1 MSENAVADEGMG
13 ALIERL
19 AAGIRLPRVGLVVQ
33 HSTTPTLE
41 DVAGRARSEVR
52 RVLAA
57 GPGPNGD
64 RGPIAVGVGSRGIA
78 HLAVIVGAVVD
89 ELRAAGF
96 EPFVVPAMGSHGGG
110 TPEGQVEVLEDY
122 GVSEASLGVPVRATM
137 ETRVIGD
144 VDGVPVHLD
153 RFVAEAGKA
162 FLVARVKPHTD
173 FRGPIESGPT
183 KMAAIG
189 LGKQAGAATLHGL
202 GLGGLRDVMPEAGR
216 LTARRF
222 LLGALAIVE
231 NDADETASIT
241 GLLGAEVGGQKE
253 MDLLDQARACL
264 PRIPFANLDVLL
276 VEQIGKDVSGS
287 GMDPNVAGRWMINGL
302 AEPTPLPV
310 HSIVALDLTDAS
322 HGNAL
327 GMGLADFTTER
338 LAAKIDPV
346 KMVMN
351 AVTSGW
357 AAMPR
362 SRTPI
367 VMPDD
372 RSALIASLASC
383 GTKAAIEPRL
393 VWIRDTLHTT
403 TMAVSE
409 VLWREVAD
417 HPELE
422 PLVEPFELP
431 IGADGSLRSIS
442 SFGSLGSFGSSS
454 VGVPTPG

>member
-1 MSENAVADEGMG
+1 MSQNGVADEGMS
-13 ALIERL
+13 ALVERL
-19 AAGIRLPRVGLVVQ
+19 AAGIRLPKVGLVAQ
-33 HSTTPTLE
+33 RSTIPALE
-41 DVAGRARSEVR
+41 DVAGKARTEVR

-57 GPGPNGD
+57 EPGAAGD

-89 ELRAAGF
+89 ELKGAGYR
-96 EPFVVPAMGSHGGG
+96 PFVVPAMGSHGGG
-110 TPEGQVEVLEDY
+110 TPEGQLEVLSDY
-122 GVSEASLGVPVRATM
+122 GISEATLGVPMRATM

-216 LTARRF
+216 LVARRF

-241 GLLGAEVGGQKE
+241 GLPGAEVGGQKE
-253 MDLLDQARACL
+253 MALLDQARACL

-276 VEQIGKDVSGS
+276 IEQIGKDVSGS

-302 AEPTPLPV
+302 AEPEPPPLK
-310 HSIVALDLTDAS
+310 SIVALDLTDAS

-338 LAAKIDPV
+338 LVAKLVPLS
-346 KMVMN
+346 MVTN
-351 AVTSGW
+351 AITSGW
-357 AAMPR
+357 AAIPR
-362 SRTPI
+362 SRMPI

-383 GTKAAIEPRL
+383 GTAAATEPRL

-403 TMAVSE
+403 TLAVSD
-409 VLWREVAD
+409 VLWREVGD
-417 HPELE
+417 HPGLE

-431 IGADGSLRSIS
+431 FETDGSLRSI
-442 SFGSLGSFGSSS
+442 GSLGI
-454 VGVPTPG
+454 GVPTPG